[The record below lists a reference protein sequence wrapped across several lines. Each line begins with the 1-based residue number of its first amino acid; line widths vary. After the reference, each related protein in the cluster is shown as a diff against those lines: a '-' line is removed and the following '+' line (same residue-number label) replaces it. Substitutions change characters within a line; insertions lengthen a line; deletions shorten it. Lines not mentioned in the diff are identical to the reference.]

1 MATKELY
8 RATQPKLQSEG
19 FSTRGHAK
27 ENLGNNPR
35 GTEFNGIFYSGK
47 LQPAPTSPGMGS
59 SKK

>member
-1 MATKELY
+1 MAKNTEHG
-8 RATQPKLQSEG
+8 TQPKLQSEG

-35 GTEFNGIFYSGK
+35 GTEFTGICYAGK
-47 LQPAPTSPGMGS
+47 LQPEPSSPGRGS

>member
-1 MATKELY
+1 MSKNIN
-8 RATQPKLQSEG
+8 RATEPKLQSEG

-35 GTEFNGIFYSGK
+35 GAEFHGIFYSGAK
-47 LQPAPTSPGMGS
+47 QPEPTSPGRGS

>member
-1 MATKELY
+1 MAKDIY
-8 RATQPKLQSEG
+8 RATEPKLQSEG

-35 GTEFNGIFYSGK
+35 GTEFSGIFYAGK
-47 LQPAPTSPGMGS
+47 LQPEPTSPGRGS

>member
-1 MATKELY
+1 MAKDIY
-8 RATQPKLQSEG
+8 RATEPKLQSEG

-35 GTEFNGIFYSGK
+35 GTEFSGIFYAGK
-47 LQPAPTSPGMGS
+47 LQPEPTSPGRSS